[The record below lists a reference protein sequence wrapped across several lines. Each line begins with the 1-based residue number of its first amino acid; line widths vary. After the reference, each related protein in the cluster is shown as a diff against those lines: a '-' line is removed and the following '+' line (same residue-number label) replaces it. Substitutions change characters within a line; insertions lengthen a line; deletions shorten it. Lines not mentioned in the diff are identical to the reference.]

1 MMGSGLAKLSPLL
14 QSYSGQMRYKI
25 ALRSPIAFMLCIFF
39 FQWPHLRHMEVPRP
53 GVKSEMWLQPMPQ
66 LQLQWIP
73 QSLHRARD

>member
-39 FQWPHLRHMEVPRP
+39 FSMATPEAYGSSQ
-53 GVKSEMWLQPMPQ
+53 
-66 LQLQWIP
+66 
-73 QSLHRARD
+73 ARGQI